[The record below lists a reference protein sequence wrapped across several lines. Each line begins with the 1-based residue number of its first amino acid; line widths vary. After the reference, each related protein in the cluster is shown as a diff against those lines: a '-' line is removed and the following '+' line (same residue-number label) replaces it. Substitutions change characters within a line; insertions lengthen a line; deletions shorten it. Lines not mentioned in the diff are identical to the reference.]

1 MIDFGTVRMDTQ
13 VNDAGV
19 GGILAIEPPRVSEIP
34 DAPEPTGLSPLA
46 SSLDHNLTLQED
58 YIPSASNN
66 MGIENTWTE
75 ANVITGDCVI
85 PLPPPPGLEDFV
97 DVGADPIGDS
107 LIGVEHGPFL
117 PPGGPMLNNLFAE
130 ADDDQNDSAI
140 EVTTPPGVCGLRN
153 LGNTC
158 FMAAGLQCLTATPPV
173 LRHFLDSELSCD
185 KPMVHPRSLMA
196 HFGALL
202 GKMWS
207 GRYSVIRP
215 AEFKQALATYHP
227 QFKDY
232 RQHDCQEFLALLL
245 DSLHEQMNTAKLTK
259 NHEISAT
266 ATTPELNDSN
276 EPLQNLAP
284 PDTTLTTSVSGA
296 DSIPVEP
303 REIYDN
309 LPSPE
314 CPNSPNVTM
323 AGSPRD
329 SDSPMAETDSAAN
342 SPRGSLLNDDEETL
356 DSDEIVETKSNFI
369 HNKMQEDP
377 DMDVALNGNDFRLDK
392 LDNVLTTNN
401 VSCYHGLYDIL
412 KDAKT
417 SNANFLVTTQE
428 SNNEIHYDSQKFP
441 KENIRRNALENSN
454 LTENH
459 DFDNKSISIKR
470 IKEVNV
476 QAGNRSVDCLS
487 SGSDAECDS
496 GLEKCNVKRMR
507 LDDQEK
513 NHRKDGLGGSESQCS
528 RVLLNCENGAIATQG
543 ETEAE
548 ADRHWAK
555 HLTENRSVIVD
566 TFQGQFKSTV
576 VCAVCK
582 HISVTYEP
590 FMYLSVPLPRAMERQ
605 LAVTYI
611 PAIGGAPTR
620 CVVSLNKQSR
630 IGKLKEELL
639 RTLGKTDVATTNVA
653 LAEVLENHIARIL
666 DDNSLL
672 KYVND
677 TNRSIYAFELSDPPS
692 AYISVSDGGG
702 DCVTETETCH
712 TGSGV
717 SEEIGPCT
725 ICLEELDGDLKK
737 HGGSGC
743 NFIMCDLCIENY
755 FKNQT
760 DPQICPVCST
770 FVTASSFTKIDQ
782 TGRPRPAIRNLNV
795 PLVLRHDSN
804 KGTNNRKGTKLYGY
818 PHLVKLPSRVNAK
831 DLYDVVKK
839 VVPQEAPYSIH
850 FVDGQGHHCSRCMYT
865 AHCTGCRVPDSGMI
879 ALQNGDTLAVRYTDT
894 VPNII
899 QPVDHVS
906 VSKQRP
912 HRPLSLYDCLQAFSQ
927 SETLDEHNPW
937 FCPKCEH
944 NQCATKTLTVHRY
957 PKFLIVYL
965 KRFVFYECVSMKL
978 DDKVTFPL
986 VGLGIG
992 RHLYDLYACVCHFG
1006 GVSAGH
1012 YTAYARNPRTD
1023 TWHYYNDELTTRQ
1036 KPQEED
1042 FSNAY
1047 ILFYSRQGTSAKP
1060 CNI

>member
-1 MIDFGTVRMDTQ
+1 MDSQ
-13 VNDAGV
+13 VGAAGA
-19 GGILAIEPPRVSEIP
+19 GGILAIESKVPEIP
-34 DAPEPTGLSPLA
+34 QAPEIPEPTGLSPLA

-58 YIPSASNN
+58 FLQSGSNN

-75 ANVITGDCVI
+75 ANSSAADYAI
-85 PLPPPPGLEDFV
+85 PMPPPSGLDDFV
-97 DVGADPIGDS
+97 DVGADPIEDS
-107 LIGVEHGPFL
+107 PMGIEHGPFL
-117 PPGGPMLNNLFAE
+117 PPGAIALNNLFAE
-130 ADDDQNDSAI
+130 AGENQDDSVI
-140 EVTTPPGVCGLRN
+140 VTTPPGVCGLRN

-173 LRHFLDSELSCD
+173 LRHFLDSESKCD
-185 KPMVHPRSLMA
+185 KLVHPHSLMA
-196 HFGALL
+196 HFGSLL
-202 GKMWS
+202 TKMWS
-207 GRYSVIRP
+207 GRYSVVRP
-215 AEFKQALATYHP
+215 AEFKQVLGTYHS

-245 DSLHEQMNTAKLTK
+245 DSLHEQMNSAKSTK
-259 NHEISAT
+259 QHRIPAT
-266 ATTPELNDSN
+266 ATTAECNGENDPFCDSN
-276 EPLQNLAP
+276 ITDNFVA
-284 PDTTLTTSVSGA
+284 TTVRNRKSSPIDNHEV
-296 DSIPVEP
+296 
-303 REIYDN
+303 YDN

-323 AGSPRD
+323 AGSPRE
-329 SDSPMAETDSAAN
+329 SDSPMGETDSAVN

-356 DSDEIVETKSNFI
+356 DSDEILETKSSFI
-369 HNKMQEDP
+369 HNKMQEDGGTESP
-377 DMDVALNGNDFRLDK
+377 VLSGNEFRLDK
-392 LDNVLTTNN
+392 LDNVLTNSVT
-401 VSCYHGLYDIL
+401 CYHGFYDIL

-417 SNANFLVTTQE
+417 SNANFLVTPQE
-428 SNNEIHYDSQKFP
+428 SNNEIHYDSQKYP
-441 KENIRRNALENSN
+441 KENIRRTALENSN

-459 DFDNKSISIKR
+459 DFDNKSVSIKR

-476 QAGNRSVDCLS
+476 QAGNRGADCFS

-507 LDDQEK
+507 LEDQEK
-513 NHRKDGLGGSESQCS
+513 NHRRDGLGGSGLQCS
-528 RVLLNCENGAIATQG
+528 RFMLNCENGAVATQG
-543 ETEAE
+543 EAEAE
-548 ADRHWAK
+548 ADRYWAK
-555 HLTENRSVIVD
+555 HLRSNRSVIVD

-605 LAVTYI
+605 LSVTYI
-611 PAIGGAPTR
+611 PANVDAPTR

-630 IGKLKEELL
+630 IGKVKAELL
-639 RTLGKTDVATTNVA
+639 ETLGKANVSTANVA
-653 LAEVLENHIARIL
+653 LAEVLENHIAKIL

-692 AYISVSDGGG
+692 AYTSTSNGSGDRVTEMEPCRTGNGVSDDVGL
-702 DCVTETETCH
+702 CM
-712 TGSGV
+712 
-717 SEEIGPCT
+717 

-737 HGGSGC
+737 HDGSGC
-743 NFIMCDLCIENY
+743 NFIMCDPCIENY

-760 DPQICPVCST
+760 DPQKCPVCST

-795 PLVLRHDSN
+795 PLVLRGDSN
-804 KGTNNRKGTKLYGY
+804 EGTNNRKGTKLYGY

-831 DLYDVVKK
+831 DLYNSVKK
-839 VVPQEAPYSIH
+839 VVPQEAQYSIH

-865 AHCTGCRVPDSGMI
+865 AHCTGCRVPDSGMV

-894 VPNII
+894 VPKII
-899 QPVDHVS
+899 KPVDHVS

-1023 TWHYYNDELTTRQ
+1023 MWHYYNDEVTTRQ

-1047 ILFYSRQGTSAKP
+1047 ILFYSRQGTNTKP